1 MQSPCSTRDS
11 CQAGLVQHPRRGRH
25 LSVAKCQARW
35 GESSPSAYT
44 ASFQLHTCAIG
55 TNLYS
60 DEDTEAQRG
69 FRDKI
74 KVAELGSGAWGLTPC
89 LSASKPSKRL
99 CFSASEM
106 PDQGP
111 FCAFYASG
119 HVGRHLPDGE
129 SAFTLVAM
137 GSWGAQWLHTRTETV
152 LPLSSC
158 VVLGKSLS
166 LSEAPSHHL
175 STADN
180 KSFLL

>member
-1 MQSPCSTRDS
+1 MTILQEFPAAKASPDSSPLPFCKMQSPCSTRDS
-11 CQAGLVQHPRRGRH
+11 CQAGLVQHPRIGRH

-89 LSASKPSKRL
+89 LSASKPSKR
-99 CFSASEM
+99 FASPLLRCQTRDLSVLSMQAGTWAGTCQMVKVHSLWLQWEVG
-106 PDQGP
+106 GP
-111 FCAFYASG
+111 SGCIPGLRQFCHFRAVWS
-119 HVGRHLPDGE
+119 
-129 SAFTLVAM
+129 
-137 GSWGAQWLHTRTETV
+137 
-152 LPLSSC
+152 
-158 VVLGKSLS
+158 
-166 LSEAPSHHL
+166 
-175 STADN
+175 
-180 KSFLL
+180 